1 MVLIFQQIITTL
13 FFSRNH
19 STDHLPLSSAPL
31 YINYPTAVVYHL
43 PLVQSTHENRKSFFP
58 LICVLSGNQEMC
70 FKYDNDLLQDIAFRG
85 VERERERANENMNT
99 TTLHG
104 GE

>member
-13 FFSRNH
+13 FFPE
-19 STDHLPLSSAPL
+19 TTLLTILPLSSTPASIK
-31 YINYPTAVVYHL
+31 YATAVVYHL

-70 FKYDNDLLQDIAFRG
+70 FIYDNDLFAGHCI
-85 VERERERANENMNT
+85 
-99 TTLHG
+99 
-104 GE
+104 